1 MRIFNPS
8 TVGAT
13 GPQGP
18 GGGGA
23 GGLMFYLNQA
33 TAPGSTTGLPTTSP
47 VVTGFAVKQLGR
59 TVNTSQSTLTTN
71 HLPTNAF
78 NLVAGFVTNAQ
89 DPNITSIPAGLWDL
103 NFWASS
109 TANYNN
115 QTVVQV
121 KAYVY
126 NGSTLGSA
134 FATSDDLY
142 IYDPGVLAQYTANL
156 VVPAGVA
163 ITANDRLYIEI
174 LAKGS
179 SNNYTL
185 TLKFGGNTPTHLHT
199 TIPTISGSG
208 IVNTNIPP
216 TSTSPGIIG
225 QFAVDSSGNLLYVC
239 VATNVWRRVAL
250 STF

>member
-18 GGGGA
+18 GGGA
-23 GGLMFYLNQA
+23 GGLMYYLNQS
-33 TAPGSTTGLPTTSP
+33 TAPDSATGLPTTSS
-47 VVTGFAVKQLGR
+47 VVTGFAVKELGR
-59 TVNTSQSTLTTN
+59 LANITQSTLTTN
-71 HLPTNAF
+71 HLPTDNF
-78 NLVAGFVTNAQ
+78 NLVAGFVTDSQ
-89 DPNITSIPAGLWDL
+89 DPKITSIPAGLWDL

-115 QTVVQV
+115 QTIVQV

-126 NGSTLGSA
+126 NGTTLGSP

-142 IYDPGVLAQYTANL
+142 IYDPSTVAQYTANL
-156 VVPAGVA
+156 VVPAGVT
-163 ITANDRLYIEI
+163 ITANDRIYIEI
-174 LAKGS
+174 WAKGS

-199 TIPTISGSG
+199 SIPSLSGAG
-208 IVNTNIPP
+208 IVNTSIPP
-216 TSTSPGIIG
+216 TSTSPGVIG
-225 QFAVDSSGNLLYVC
+225 QIAVDSSGNLMYVC
-239 VATNVWRRVAL
+239 VASNVWRRVSL